1 MNKMPPTSGVV
12 APVPLSPSNPLA
24 SHLRDLY
31 QMQIGSGPM
40 HPGFGAGLPSSTGH
54 LSALSAISM
63 QHRQLLE
70 LHQRYLI
77 ANRLTAA
84 VASAGNT
91 GSGMGHQ
98 HSPGAGHGPP
108 PPLTS
113 ISSHPSIL
121 PPSRIQSSN
130 SNGKPLINS
139 LVEANTYLQ
148 DFLILQW
155 EPLNHV
161 KDRKLI
167 FR

>member
-31 QMQIGSGPM
+31 QMQVGSNPM
-40 HPGFGAGLPSSTGH
+40 HPGFGMPSSAGH

-70 LHQRYLI
+70 LHQRYLT
-77 ANRLTAA
+77 ASRLAA
-84 VASAGNT
+84 AAASAGNS

-98 HSPGAGHGPP
+98 HSPGPGHGPP

-121 PPSRIQSSN
+121 PPSRIQNSN
-130 SNGKPLINS
+130 SNGKNFY
-139 LVEANTYLQ
+139 T
-148 DFLILQW
+148 IL
-155 EPLNHV
+155 
-161 KDRKLI
+161 
-167 FR
+167 FRYN